1 MTEDAKSSQD
11 SERTS
16 SNKGDLAA
24 TRAKFDLGT
33 APQLDSASVPW
44 GYGEDRIRALVR
56 SPDSLYLYWEITDLA
71 IDAAR
76 KRLGPAGERGWCN
89 LRVYDT
95 TGREF
100 DGTNANHYFDIPVDR
115 GARERFLMIHRPTS
129 VVHVEIGIMSHEGYF
144 QPIARSGRAEFPRK
158 SPSPHAG
165 VEWMTV
171 TDGADS
177 PTARPFVSRYTGPPP
192 QLSSAI
198 DRVTSDARDAP
209 PGEGPTVTTAGA
221 WTVNHGSAG
230 EWFSV
235 SVDPTFAEI
244 SDIASLLEHSLTDW
258 RTEWRG
264 GLRWLRW
271 TGEGT
276 ETLVAGERFEWHSG
290 PFPVELVSSERVDV
304 RFSGMNPLRVP
315 SEWGPVDVYGP
326 WQVTMHGHTTE
337 PTRRVLASWTMHWV
351 RASPP
356 VVERWI
362 TAFERRRIGAFA
374 RHVWFQGASDRT
386 RLWELGASELWRL
399 GASERVWMGASAW
412 MLLGASEILGWGAS
426 QLAWAGASA
435 LLQRGA
441 SFGAFAGASE
451 RYAFGASERY
461 ALGASERYA
470 LGASERYA
478 LGSSERYA
486 LGSSAAWSGFFFGGS
501 EHVAASAGKVA

>member
-1 MTEDAKSSQD
+1 MTEDAKSSHD
-11 SERTS
+11 SERTP

-44 GYGEDRIRALVR
+44 GYGEDRVKALVR

-95 TGREF
+95 TGRDF

-144 QPIARSGRAEFPRK
+144 QAIARSGRAEFPRK
-158 SPSPHAG
+158 SPSPNAG
-165 VEWMTV
+165 IEWMTV
-171 TDGADS
+171 TDAADC
-177 PTARPFVSRYTGPPP
+177 PPAHPFSSRYNGPPP
-192 QLSSAI
+192 QLPQPSA
-198 DRVTSDARDAP
+198 DGAP
-209 PGEGPTVTTAGA
+209 GHAQDPFPVERPMATTTGA
-221 WTVNHGSAG
+221 WAVERSSSG

-244 SDIASLLEHSLTDW
+244 SEIAHLLDHSLTDW

-264 GLRWLRW
+264 GLKWLRW
-271 TGEGT
+271 TGEGA
-276 ETLVAGERFEWHSG
+276 EAFIVGDRVEWHSG
-290 PFPVELVSSERVDV
+290 PFPVELISSDRVDV

-326 WQVTMHGHTTE
+326 WQVTMHGHTTAA
-337 PTRRVLASWTMHWV
+337 TRRVLASWSVHWV

-362 TAFERRRIGAFA
+362 TAFERRRTGAFA
-374 RHVWFQGASDRT
+374 RQVWFQGASDKT
-386 RLWELGASELWRL
+386 RLWEIGASELWRI

-412 MLLGASEILGWGAS
+412 MQRGASEILLWGAS

-441 SFGAFAGASE
+441 SLFAGASE
-451 RYAFGASERY
+451 RYAFG
-461 ALGASERYA
+461 
-470 LGASERYA
+470 
-478 LGSSERYA
+478 SSEAHA
-486 LGSSAAWSGFFFGGS
+486 LGSSAGWSGFFFGGS
-501 EHVAASAGKVA
+501 EHVAASVGGGA